1 MFIKMPVKK
10 YCGNSET
17 LPDGY
22 DEFAT
27 IFECMKRGF
36 GVCKYS
42 GKLGSKHAESVPLDP
57 DRPKIYCGTKEAL
70 PPGYARF
77 GERNECLR
85 RGFGRCLYTVPPP
98 EAQDQQNST
107 VAQLPDAQDLED
119 QEDIFV
125 ASFIEKYIEKRF
137 TQKEWQKLFNK
148 LSQQQREW
156 INQNLIF
163 TQGEM
168 HGFYK
173 IEPF

>member
-1 MFIKMPVKK
+1 MPVKK

-42 GKLGSKHAESVPLDP
+42 GKLGYKHAESIPLDP
-57 DRPKIYCGTKEAL
+57 DRPKIYCGTKDIL

-85 RGFGRCLYTVPPP
+85 RGFGRCLYTVPTPDFLQ
-98 EAQDQQNST
+98 EEQST
-107 VAQLPDAQDLED
+107 VGQLPDQQDLPGL
-119 QEDIFV
+119 QEEQDIFV
-125 ASFIEKYIEKRF
+125 ASFIEKYIERRF
-137 TQKEWQKLFNK
+137 TQKEWQKIFNK
-148 LSQQQREW
+148 LSQQQKDW
-156 INQNLIF
+156 VNQNLIF